1 MIKIIPAID
10 LIDGQNVRLRQ
21 GDYEQKFLMQRTPQ
35 EAIEFYGKFQQVT
48 RIHIIDLIGAKA
60 QETKEMKLISEL
72 KTLTD
77 LPLQIGGGLRDAESI
92 ANYAKLGIDYFIL
105 GSGAILDIEWL
116 KQMTDLYPKRIFVGL
131 DARIDQIFIN
141 GWTEDSGMTVDQYL
155 PLIENFPLAGI
166 IYTDINKDGMDQGP
180 NFANTA
186 RINNLTSHKVIAS
199 GGVRNKDDLDR
210 LFELGITEA
219 VVGKAGHKPN
229 FWDNI
234 V

>member
-92 ANYAKLGIDYFIL
+92 ANYAKQGIDYFIL
-105 GSGAILDIEWL
+105 GTGAIMDIEWL
-116 KQMTDLYPKRIFVGL
+116 KQMTDLYPKRIL
-131 DARIDQIFIN
+131 
-141 GWTEDSGMTVDQYL
+141 
-155 PLIENFPLAGI
+155 
-166 IYTDINKDGMDQGP
+166 
-180 NFANTA
+180 
-186 RINNLTSHKVIAS
+186 
-199 GGVRNKDDLDR
+199 
-210 LFELGITEA
+210 
-219 VVGKAGHKPN
+219 
-229 FWDNI
+229 
-234 V
+234 